1 MLNDLAIIVISVHL
15 KSSWNLRKE
24 SINSLSRL
32 WSLGNPKPCI
42 SVVYKKKTLHRARIV
57 PTQRAYLRRTLYAS
71 VLYSGC
77 LPDVTQSIGVS
88 T

>member
-15 KSSWNLRKE
+15 KSSWNIRKE
-24 SINSLSRL
+24 SINSSMK
-32 WSLGNPKPCI
+32 SGKPKTLYLCCLQ
-42 SVVYKKKTLHRARIV
+42 KKTLHRARIV

-77 LPDVTQSIGVS
+77 LPDVTQSIGVR

>member
-42 SVVYKKKTLHRARIV
+42 SVVYKKNTTQSPNRANS
-57 PTQRAYLRRTLYAS
+57 AYLRRTLYAS